1 MMYAWWLIAVVF
13 GSSLLGGCFPTA
25 LRSSKPL
32 SIAIYDDPASLSP
45 EQAKRALDLS
55 ISKLIFEGLT
65 RENPY
70 KSDHVEFALASH
82 YTISADEKTYTF
94 FIKHNAA
101 WSNGT
106 PITSQDIARAWEHA
120 KTFSPHHRAFEGI
133 NFKSCSPSSITL
145 TLDSPNPK
153 LLQLLAF
160 PAFAIFNPDN
170 LNVFSGP
177 FQIITYNHGHC
188 LLLEKNPHYYDKDKV
203 NITNISLLVIPDLY
217 TGSLLLNREKIHWL
231 GQPWH
236 QGLTK
241 ELKEN
246 TPYHYTCYPVE
257 GAFWLILNT
266 KDPFLS
272 QINNRYRLA
281 AAINREE
288 IINHALQGGQE
299 PAYTLSR
306 NSTPHYP
313 YKKQKLISPTE
324 KLTLSYPS
332 NILRCQSVAEILKEQ
347 CKSVGLDLFLEGL
360 EYHVFLSK
368 RQMGDFTIATATG
381 VAYYPSAS
389 LIPQAERLV
398 KNLEIIPL
406 YHMNY
411 DYITIFPIEKILHN
425 ASGAVD
431 LKYAHLP

>member
-1 MMYAWWLIAVVF
+1 MMYTWWLFAVVF
-13 GSSLLGGCFPTA
+13 ASSILGGCFPTA
-25 LRSSKPL
+25 LRSSKTL
-32 SIAIYDDPASLSP
+32 TIAIHDDPASLSP

-70 KSDHVEFALASH
+70 KNDHVEFALASH
-82 YTISADEKTYTF
+82 YTVSADEKTYTF
-94 FIKHNAA
+94 FIKHDAL

-106 PITSQDIARAWEHA
+106 PIRSQDIARAWEHA
-120 KTFSPHHRAFEGI
+120 KTFSPHHQAFEGI
-133 NFKSCSPSSITL
+133 NFKICSPSSITL

-160 PAFAIFNPDN
+160 PAFSVFNPED
-170 LNVFSGP
+170 LNISSGP
-177 FQIITYNHGHC
+177 FHLITHNPGHC
-188 LLLEKNPHYYDKDKV
+188 LLLEKNPHYYDREKV
-203 NITNISLLVIPDLY
+203 NISCVSLLVIPDLY
-217 TGSLLLNREKIHWL
+217 TGALLLNRGKIHWL

-241 ELKEN
+241 ELKET
-246 TPYHYTCYPVE
+246 TPYHYTSYPVE

-266 KDPFLS
+266 KDPVLS
-272 QINNRYRLA
+272 QIHNRYRLA

-288 IINHALQGGQE
+288 IIDYALQGNQE

-306 NSTPHYP
+306 NTAPYYQ
-313 YKKQKLISPTE
+313 YKKQKLITPTE
-324 KLTLSYPS
+324 KLTLTYPS
-332 NILRCQSVAEILKEQ
+332 NILRCQRIAEILKEQ

-368 RQMGDFTIATATG
+368 RQMCDFTIATATG
-381 VAYYPSAS
+381 VAYYPNAS
-389 LIPQAERLV
+389 LLPQAERLM
-398 KNLEIIPL
+398 KNLEIVPI
-406 YHMNY
+406 YHMSY
-411 DYITIFPIEKILHN
+411 DYITLSPIEKILHN

-431 LKYAHLP
+431 LKYARLP